1 MRDRE
6 GNWIDERSASERGD
20 GAAAGENM
28 GLGVLSEINA
38 RMTALEESNAAM
50 RAQLD
55 KAHHD
60 GDVNF
65 DFAHANHVL
74 AKHFFHDRPEVDD
87 ASKLGSG

>member
-6 GNWIDERSASERGD
+6 GNEVSERSVSERGD
-20 GAAAGENM
+20 GAAASANM
-28 GLGVLSEINA
+28 GLGLVAEIDA

-55 KAHHD
+55 KAHHA

-74 AKHFFHDRPEVDD
+74 TKHFFHDRPEVDD
-87 ASKLGSG
+87 PSKLGSG